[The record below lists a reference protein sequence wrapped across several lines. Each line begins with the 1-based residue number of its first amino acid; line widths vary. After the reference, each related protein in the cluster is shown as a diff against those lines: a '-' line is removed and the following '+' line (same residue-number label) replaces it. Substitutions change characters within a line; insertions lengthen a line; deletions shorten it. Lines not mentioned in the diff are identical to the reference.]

1 MIPLLKCWFKNKDK
15 LPKKENESPT
25 KMSSFLEMMIGAG
38 DPKTMTPERRLSFAE
53 KLKRKMSSGS
63 KNDDE
68 DESKP
73 EEDYLSKFVDINV
86 AYHCFKILVLVIN
99 QSMNEI
105 PREFIEDLIEFQSSE
120 CGQKMKEI
128 VAYIL

>member
-1 MIPLLKCWFKNKDK
+1 
-15 LPKKENESPT
+15 
-25 KMSSFLEMMIGAG
+25 MSSLLEMMIGAG

-73 EEDYLSKFVDINV
+73 EQDYLAKFVDINV
-86 AYHCFKILVLVIN
+86 AYHCFKILVLVLN
-99 QSMNEI
+99 QSINKI
-105 PREFIEDLIEFQSSE
+105 PTDFIQDLIEFQSTE
-120 CGQKMKEI
+120 CGPKMKEI
-128 VAYIL
+128 VAFIL

>member
-1 MIPLLKCWFKNKDK
+1 
-15 LPKKENESPT
+15 
-25 KMSSFLEMMIGAG
+25 MSSLLEMMIGAG

-73 EEDYLSKFVDINV
+73 VQDYLAKFVDINE
-86 AYHCFKILVLVIN
+86 AYHCFKILVLVLN
-99 QSMNEI
+99 
-105 PREFIEDLIEFQSSE
+105 
-120 CGQKMKEI
+120 
-128 VAYIL
+128 

>member
-1 MIPLLKCWFKNKDK
+1 
-15 LPKKENESPT
+15 
-25 KMSSFLEMMIGAG
+25 MSSLLEMMIGAG

-73 EEDYLSKFVDINV
+73 EQDYLAKFVDINV
-86 AYHCFKILVLVIN
+86 AYHCFKILVLVLN
-99 QSMNEI
+99 QSINKI
-105 PREFIEDLIEFQSSE
+105 PRDFIQDLIEF
-120 CGQKMKEI
+120 
-128 VAYIL
+128 